1 MTPEELDK
9 ARAKRAWEI
18 RYVETNPTNDSMAQ
32 IAARLAREGWMP
44 VDPDLL
50 AVREIVAATYEDAGM
65 SGVAREFRSG
75 GFDKATALRSAL
87 AAYKAGKEAK
97 Q

>member
-1 MTPEELDK
+1 MTPEELDM
-9 ARAKRAWEI
+9 ARAKEARRIFDEALSG
-18 RYVETNPTNDSMAQ
+18 VPGHVAT